1 MYRYRT
7 LWLAGMNTR
16 PSHSVLNSPNGTI
29 RLGDIVPG
37 VEIWEAIEDGQNV
50 KRGDRWMRL
59 DSPIIKW
66 VAIIHMGVVYG
77 EILAEPQ
84 PEKIKLAYVKHD
96 FNRLDFPNINYFP
109 DVIQVQ
115 DRGNGKLLNRRI
127 PVNKNWWQ
135 YIEKINDPK
144 GYKYARS
151 MNMMWIN
158 QKYDNSIPY
167 SKAMAESIVCG
178 GNFVQYTTETSTHL
192 KLVTWANNYDTKRLD
207 PLVHNWK
214 NMPHRFWKACAVERN
229 GTKVIN
235 VGNDVDMYIPIIC
248 NIPQWGLPAELWILK
263 SKVEILGEEY
273 WTFKDG
279 NVYLGETLY
288 KSTGAVPPKSGA

>member
-1 MYRYRT
+1 MLRYKT
-7 LWLAGMNTR
+7 LWLEGMNTR
-16 PSHSVLNSPNGTI
+16 PTHDVFNAPNGAI
-29 RLGDIVPG
+29 RLGDIVEGLEVWTAP
-37 VEIWEAIEDGQNV
+37 ADGNLV
-50 KRGDRWMRL
+50 KAGDKWMRIN
-59 DSPIIKW
+59 SPIERW
-66 VAIIHMGVVYG
+66 VAIVHLGVVYG
-77 EILAEPQ
+77 ELIPDNPVA
-84 PEKIKLAYVKHD
+84 KIKLAYVKHD

-109 DVIQVQ
+109 DVVQVH

-127 PVNKNWWQ
+127 PVNKNWWT
-135 YIEKINDPK
+135 YIEKINDFK

-178 GNFVQYTTETSTHL
+178 GNFVQYTTETATHL
-192 KLVTWANNYDTKRLD
+192 KLVTWANNFNTATLN
-207 PLVHNWK
+207 PNIHNWK

-229 GTKVIN
+229 GTRVIN

-248 NIPQWGLPAELWILK
+248 NIPQWGLPAELWIPK
-263 SKVEILGEEY
+263 AKVEILGEDY

-279 NVYLGETLY
+279 NVYLGDALY
-288 KSTGAVPPKSGA
+288 KSTGAVPPKQ